1 MLKKI
6 LGGFSVLLLVFAIVM
21 PLLVTTNTAYST
33 PNKMVIYYVITSLVC
48 PDGSII
54 GSYSE
59 WRSMLVTDSNHP
71 PDWQFCFDT
80 GQGIQCDPQHT
91 RHWITLVINSSG
103 RTIITK
109 RASARACR

>member
-1 MLKKI
+1 MFRKI

-33 PNKMVIYYVITSLVC
+33 PNKQVLYRVLIKLTC

-59 WRSMLVTDSNHP
+59 WRSMLVTDDNHP
-71 PDWQFCFDT
+71 PDWEFCFES
-80 GQGIQCDPQHT
+80 GQGKVCHPQHT
-91 RHWITLVINSSG
+91 NHDITLVINRG
-103 RTIITK
+103 LTVINK
-109 RASARACR
+109 PMSARACR

>member
-33 PNKMVIYYVITSLVC
+33 PNKKVLYRVIVKLVC
-48 PDGSII
+48 PDGSVI

-71 PDWQFCFDT
+71 DDWEFCYDT
-80 GQGIQCDPQHT
+80 GQGIKCDPVHT
-91 RHWITLVINSSG
+91 SHGITLVINRG
-103 RTIITK
+103 VTVINKPI
-109 RASARACR
+109 SARACR